1 MKANVKS
8 REDVGVSAVI
18 GVILMVAIT
27 VAIAVTVY
35 VYVQTVIN
43 EGTPETYSGVL
54 YKVVSKGD
62 DSKIVIGN
70 KTLNVHGDIT
80 NLAVLVGQDVTI
92 YVQDF
97 DTYYTFVGVEV
108 EGWWLLENDC

>member
-1 MKANVKS
+1 MKANRKFKE
-8 REDVGVSAVI
+8 EDGVNAVV
-18 GVILMVAIT
+18 GVILMVAVTI
-27 VAIAVTVY
+27 AIAAVVY

-43 EGTPETYSGVL
+43 EGIPRTYSGVL
-54 YKVVSKGD
+54 HKVVSKGD

-80 NLAVLVGQDVTI
+80 NLAVLVGQNVTI

-108 EGWWLLENDC
+108 ES